1 MEPRSYNCFETIPAE
16 TVTNMGTGNNRRT
29 AVVVLGSL
37 ALLVLLVLLAENAFN
52 LKFLSPHNTS
62 SILLFTAL
70 SGLSFL
76 LFLMLIVLLL
86 RNILKLYASEQSR
99 VLGSR
104 LRTRMLLGALLL
116 SVVPAFF
123 MLFFNYLLMNRS
135 IDRWFS
141 QPVVQLRSQ
150 AMQVA
155 VEMTHYAAANARA
168 EAGSIAN
175 APAISAGETRSE
187 RQAAL
192 DIFHQHKVTLQG
204 GFVVVYRDGKV
215 VNAYQLPDNDGAV
228 SVSSSG
234 SDDAEPTNGQPLTEV
249 ILHAAERSDEP
260 TLHLDSTSYMVGAVS
275 SPSGTVVVVGL
286 PLPPDAGN
294 AIEDIQSGTHRY
306 WALLRAR
313 RRVRQTYFLVLLL
326 LTGLTLFVS
335 SWLALFLSKQV
346 TRPVEAL
353 ADAMDAMA
361 SGNYGTR
368 VEIGTGGELGE
379 LVRSFNHMAT
389 DLETSRSQLEASTH
403 QLSIANAA
411 IDERRRELETVLET
425 IPSGVATL
433 DNDLRIL
440 QANRAFLEMLDPMGE
455 VSIEGQPIYALFP
468 PESAAE
474 IARVLRRS
482 RRLPAASTEIEARSP
497 QGPLHLI
504 FTVTELRGSIPG
516 HLVVMDNVTDVL
528 RAQKQMAWKEVAQR
542 VAHEIKNPLTPI
554 ALSAERIERHLD
566 RGLNEDSAP
575 ALRGATEVIR
585 SSVQTLR
592 QLVDQFAALA
602 DFPAAR
608 PTSSDLNA
616 IVESTLRLFEG
627 RLQDIELRLHLTP
640 HMPPVM
646 ADADAM
652 KRALSNLIDNAAE
665 AMQQSLLRV
674 LTVRTGWNGMQTMA
688 EIVIADTGHGITEE
702 TRERLFLPF
711 FSTRRRGTGLGLS
724 IAAKI
729 IQEHQGSI
737 RVEKNDPAGARFI
750 VEIPLVE
757 TIPESQPAQEEA
769 TLPGESV
776 AAR

>member
-1 MEPRSYNCFETIPAE
+1 MNS
-16 TVTNMGTGNNRRT
+16 GGNRRT

-37 ALLVLLVLLAENAFN
+37 AFLVLLALLAENAFN
-52 LKFLSPHNTS
+52 LKFLAPHNTG
-62 SILLFTAL
+62 SILFFTAL

-76 LFLMLIVLLL
+76 LFLTLVVLLL

-116 SVVPAFF
+116 SIAPAFF

-141 QPVVQLRSQ
+141 QPVVQLRNES
-150 AMQVA
+150 MQVA
-155 VEMTHYAAANARA
+155 IELSRYAASNARA
-168 EAGSIAN
+168 EAESLAHASEIA
-175 APAISAGETRSE
+175 AGETPSA
-187 RQAAL
+187 RQAML
-192 DIFHQHKVTLQG
+192 DLFHQHKVTLQG
-204 GFVVVYRDGKV
+204 GFVVIYREGNAIDRYQFPDGEV
-215 VNAYQLPDNDGAV
+215 PAASAGDDSNAASATTVIAPVTD
-228 SVSSSG
+228 
-234 SDDAEPTNGQPLTEV
+234 V
-249 ILHAAERSDEP
+249 ILRAARSTDNPVVQVGSVE
-260 TLHLDSTSYMVGAVS
+260 YAVGAAS
-275 SPSGTVVVVGL
+275 SRSGLVVVVGV
-286 PLPPDAGN
+286 PLPPDSAS
-294 AIEDIQSGTHRY
+294 AMRDIETGSQHY

-361 SGNYGTR
+361 SGDYGSR
-368 VEIGTGGELGE
+368 VDLAAAGELGE

-389 DLETSRSQLEASTH
+389 DLETSRSQLEASTE
-403 QLSIANAA
+403 QLSFANAA

-433 DNDLRIL
+433 DNDMRIL
-440 QANRAFLEMLDPMGE
+440 QAKRAFLEKLDPLGE
-455 VSIEGQPIYALFP
+455 LRVEGQPFQALFA

-482 RRLPAASTEIEARSP
+482 RRLPAASAEVEAQSP
-497 QGPLHLI
+497 RGPLHLI
-504 FTVTELRGSIPG
+504 ITVTELRGAVPSGSGQG

-566 RGLNEDSAP
+566 RGLKDDSP
-575 ALRGATEVIR
+575 LALRSATEVIR

-592 QLVDQFAALA
+592 QLVDQFSALA

-608 PTSSDLNA
+608 PEPTGLNA
-616 IVESTLRLFEG
+616 IVENTLALFQG
-627 RLQDIELRLHLTP
+627 RMQGIELRLHLTP
-640 HMPPVM
+640 DIPPVM
-646 ADADAM
+646 ADAEAL

-674 LTVRTGWNGMQTMA
+674 LTVRTGWNTAQTMA

-702 TRERLFLPF
+702 ISERLFLPF

-729 IQEHQGSI
+729 VQEHQGSI
-737 RVEKNDPAGARFI
+737 RVEQNTPAGARFI
-750 VEIPLVE
+750 LEIPLADNAAPQE
-757 TIPESQPAQEEA
+757 TPTPDA
-769 TLPGESV
+769 SV
-776 AAR
+776 AVQ

>member
-1 MEPRSYNCFETIPAE
+1 MD
-16 TVTNMGTGNNRRT
+16 TGGNRRI

-37 ALLVLLVLLAENAFN
+37 ALLVLLILLAENAFN

-76 LFLMLIVLLL
+76 LFLTLVVLLL

-116 SVVPAFF
+116 SVAPAFF

-141 QPVVQLRSQ
+141 QPVVSLRDESMQL
-150 AMQVA
+150 AM
-155 VEMTHYAAANARA
+155 EMSHYAAANARA
-168 EAGSIAN
+168 EAESLAN
-175 APAISAGETRSE
+175 TPGIDGKT
-187 RQAAL
+187 AASRRAVL
-192 DIFHQHKVTLQG
+192 NLFHRHKVTLQG
-204 GFVVVYRDGKV
+204 GFVIVYRDGAPIDEYDV
-215 VNAYQLPDNDGAV
+215 PDVAGPIGVISGLEPSDRGEQIVN
-228 SVSSSG
+228 
-234 SDDAEPTNGQPLTEV
+234 QPLTEV
-249 ILHAAERSDEP
+249 ILQSARRTDDPVLRTGGVA
-260 TLHLDSTSYMVGAVS
+260 YMVGEAS
-275 SPSGTVVVVGL
+275 SRDGTIVVVGL
-286 PLPPDAGN
+286 PLPPDVTTVAG
-294 AIEDIQSGTHRY
+294 DIQRGAHGY
-306 WALLRAR
+306 WDLLQAR

-326 LTGLTLFVS
+326 LTGLTLFIS
-335 SWLALFLSKQV
+335 SWLALFISKQV
-346 TRPVEAL
+346 TQPVEAL

-361 SGNYGTR
+361 SGNYGSR
-368 VEIGTGGELGE
+368 VDIAAGGELGE

-389 DLETSRSQLEASTH
+389 DLETSRSQLETST
-403 QLSIANAA
+403 QQISVANAA

-433 DNDLRIL
+433 DADLRIV
-440 QANRAFLEMLDPMGE
+440 QANRAFLEMLDPSGE
-455 VSIEGQPIYALFP
+455 RLFEGQPIQSFL
-468 PESAAE
+468 AAE
-474 IARVLRRS
+474 AAAELVRVLRRT
-482 RRLPAASTEIEARSP
+482 RRLPVASTEIEVRGAH
-497 QGPLHLI
+497 GPMNLI
-504 FTVTELRGSIPG
+504 ITVTDLRGTVPG
-516 HLVVMDNVTDVL
+516 HLVVLDNVTDVL

-554 ALSAERIERHLD
+554 ALSAERIERHLT
-566 RGLNEDSAP
+566 RGLNEDSP
-575 ALRGATEVIR
+575 RALRSATEVIR

-608 PTSSDLNA
+608 PEPTDLNA
-616 IVESTLRLFEG
+616 IVEQTLALFEG
-627 RLQDIELRLHLTP
+627 RLNGMEVRLDLTAHSP
-640 HMPPVM
+640 LVM
-646 ADADAM
+646 ADAAAM

-665 AMQQSLLRV
+665 AMQQSLLKV
-674 LTVRTGWNGMQTMA
+674 LTIRTGWSAMQRTA
-688 EIVIADTGHGITEE
+688 EIVVADTGHGITDE

-737 RVEKNDPAGARFI
+737 RVEKNVPAGACFI

-757 TIPESQPAQEEA
+757 TPG
-769 TLPGESV
+769 LPDGPVPNASV
-776 AAR
+776 SVR